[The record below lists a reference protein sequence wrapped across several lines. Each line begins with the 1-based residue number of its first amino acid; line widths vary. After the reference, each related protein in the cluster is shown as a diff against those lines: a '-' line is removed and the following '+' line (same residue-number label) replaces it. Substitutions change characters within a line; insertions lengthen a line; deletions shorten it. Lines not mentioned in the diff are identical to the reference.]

1 MRLDCLSQN
10 NACSSMNQ
18 PPWDFCS
25 LDWYA
30 IFPTNLELASFGST
44 PDRSVQH
51 AHARCPVHH
60 VAPPHPTQCV
70 QHAHPLLLL
79 WAHWPG
85 PFFGGFSV
93 FLKKLFLFIAS
104 LKIVRDIKTK
114 FKFQKCSWFCKT
126 FSNLKM
132 FLNFKNI
139 DEFKKKVCECKKC
152 WWIQKKSSWIQNKIM
167 NLKKGKWNQKM
178 FMTFKKMSQNS
189 KNIHE
194 AQKYSWIWQMI
205 NNFKICLWI

>member
-93 FLKKLFLFIAS
+93 FLKKSIFVYCFIKNCS
-104 LKIVRDIKTK
+104 GHQNKFQISKMFMILQNVLK
-114 FKFQKCSWFCKT
+114 FKNVLEFQKY
-126 FSNLKM
+126 
-132 FLNFKNI
+132 
-139 DEFKKKVCECKKC
+139 
-152 WWIQKKSSWIQNKIM
+152 WWIQKKM
-167 NLKKGKWNQKM
+167 LRMQKM
-178 FMTFKKMSQNS
+178 LMNS
-189 KNIHE
+189 K
-194 AQKYSWIWQMI
+194 KKFMDS
-205 NNFKICLWI
+205 K